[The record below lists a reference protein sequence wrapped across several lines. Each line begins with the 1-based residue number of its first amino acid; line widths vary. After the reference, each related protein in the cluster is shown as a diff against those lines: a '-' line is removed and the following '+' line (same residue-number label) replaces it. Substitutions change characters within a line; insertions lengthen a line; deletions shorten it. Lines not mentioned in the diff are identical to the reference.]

1 MIPDP
6 GTEEGMFVA
15 STAEPRVTPEAMEQR
30 ISRKHRAAMTVF
42 GVSGSRA
49 LADGLND
56 FRAWHERTLT
66 STGRANKRYIRQ
78 FKDIHS
84 GGRCVII
91 GNGPSLK
98 QTNLTLLEGEIT
110 FGLNRIYLMFGE
122 LGFETTF
129 HVVVNELVVEQCAED
144 FRRIK
149 APLFTTTFNRV
160 FIKRADNTAYMNR
173 LSGPSFSCDV
183 SRGIWEGA
191 TVTYV
196 AMQLAY
202 YMGFSDVIL
211 VGVDH
216 RFGVSGPA
224 HQVVE
229 SEGPDASH
237 FDPNYFGKGFRWQLP
252 DLETSEL
259 AYTLA
264 RDEFCRDGRRIV
276 DATVG
281 GALTVFKKMS
291 LEDALG
297 R

>member
-6 GTEEGMFVA
+6 GTVEGKF
-15 STAEPRVTPEAMEQR
+15 AEGAAKQRVTPEANEQR
-30 ISRKHRAAMTVF
+30 ISLKHRAAMTVF
-42 GVSGSRA
+42 GTSGSRA
-49 LADGLND
+49 LANGFND
-56 FRAWHERTLT
+56 FRAWRERTLT
-66 STGRANKRYIRQ
+66 STGRANRSYIRQ
-78 FKDIHS
+78 FKNIHS

-98 QTNLTLLEGEIT
+98 QTDLTLLEGEIT
-110 FGLNRIYLMFGE
+110 FGLNRIYLMFGD

-149 APLFTTTFNRV
+149 APLFTTTLNRV
-160 FIKRADNTAYMNR
+160 FLEGADKTAYMNR

-202 YMGFSDVIL
+202 YMGFSEVIL

-216 RFGVSGPA
+216 RFAVSGPA

-259 AYTLA
+259 AYALA

-281 GALTVFKKMS
+281 GALTVFEKMS